1 MPPASFGEEVKRIL
15 ENIQTIAV
23 VGLSP
28 YPERPS
34 YGVSRYMQEM
44 GYTIIPIRPGGG
56 RILGQAAYASL
67 QESPVPIDMVNI
79 FRRPEFVPPIVDE
92 AIACGAKVVWMQ
104 EGVVH
109 HEAAEKGRRAGLQVV
124 EDACVLKAHKFFG
137 LPPRPEPG
145 VSAKPLAE
153 QPK

>member
-1 MPPASFGEEVKRIL
+1 MPPATFGEEVRRIL
-15 ENIQTIAV
+15 ESIQTIAV

-28 YPERPS
+28 SPERPS
-34 YGVSRYMQEM
+34 YGVSRYMQDM

-56 RILGQAAYASL
+56 RILGQSAYASL

-79 FRRPEFVPPIVDE
+79 FRRPEFVPSIVDA

-109 HEAAEKGRRAGLQVV
+109 HEAAEKARQAGMQVV
-124 EDACVLKAHKFFG
+124 QDACVLKAHKFFG
-137 LPPRPEPG
+137 LPRRPERG
-145 VSAKPLAE
+145 VSATPVAD